1 MGVEEAFRLAVRA
14 SRSFGHRFVV
24 DWLPVLLYV
33 TVIVTLSS
41 QPNLQVPL
49 HFPNADKLFHASEY
63 FGLGVLLARALR
75 GSLPT
80 GRVLWAAMAALGLG
94 VLIGASD
101 EFYQSFV
108 PGRDSS
114 IYDLLADTVGCA
126 VAQFAFIWFVED
138 RA

>member
-1 MGVEEAFRLAVRA
+1 M
-14 SRSFGHRFVV
+14 

-33 TVIVTLSS
+33 TVIITVSS

-49 HFPNADKLFHASEY
+49 QFTNADKLFHAAEY

-75 GSLPT
+75 RSLPT
-80 GRVLWAAMAALGLG
+80 RRVVVAAIAALAIG
-94 VLIGASD
+94 VLVGASD

-114 IYDLLADTVGCA
+114 VYDLLADTMGCA
-126 VAQFAFIWFVED
+126 VAQFAFLWFAGE

>member
-1 MGVEEAFRLAVRA
+1 
-14 SRSFGHRFVV
+14 
-24 DWLPVLLYV
+24 
-33 TVIVTLSS
+33 
-41 QPNLQVPL
+41 
-49 HFPNADKLFHASEY
+49 
-63 FGLGVLLARALR
+63 VLLARALR

-80 GRVLWAAMAALGLG
+80 GRALWAAMAALGIG

-114 IYDLLADTVGCA
+114 VYDLLADTVGCA
-126 VAQFAFIWFVED
+126 AAQFAFVWFAQD